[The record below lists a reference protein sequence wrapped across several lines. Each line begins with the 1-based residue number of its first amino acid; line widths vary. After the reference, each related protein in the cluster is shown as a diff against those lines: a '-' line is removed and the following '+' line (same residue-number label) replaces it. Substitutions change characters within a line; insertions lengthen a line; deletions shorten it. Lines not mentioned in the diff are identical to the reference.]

1 MGAEVKVTYGGIDIA
16 YNEEQNRWEFELRG
30 RERFADS
37 LAKAK
42 EAIDKPEPKT
52 AKKFVPIRAFMNTY
66 GGVYVGTITSIAE
79 SGNRLQEVWFTR
91 DSDKRRTKERL
102 DRMKEFNEANQNLVA
117 EHDALQKEAETLRK
131 KAEQRLSLLTPLTIT
146 IPE

>member
-16 YNEEQNRWEFELRG
+16 YNEEQDRWEFELRG

-52 AKKFVPIRAFMNTY
+52 AKKFVPVRAIMNTY
-66 GGVYVGTITSIAE
+66 SSVYVGTITSIAD
-79 SGNRLQEVWFTR
+79 SGYGPQQVWFTR
-91 DSDKRRTKERL
+91 DSDKRRSKEPL
-102 DRMKEFNEANQNLVA
+102 SAMKEFNEANRKLVA
-117 EHDALQKEAETLRK
+117 EHDALQKEADTLRK
-131 KAEQRLSLLTPLTIT
+131 KAEHRLSLLTPLTIT